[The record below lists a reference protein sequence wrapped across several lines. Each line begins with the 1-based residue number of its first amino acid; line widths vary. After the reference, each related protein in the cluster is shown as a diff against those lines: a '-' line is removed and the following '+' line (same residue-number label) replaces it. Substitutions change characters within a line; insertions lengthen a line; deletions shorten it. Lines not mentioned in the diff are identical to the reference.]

1 MLRWKVQQTNNIC
14 NLQVLQDEVDPP
26 SKLIYWRHLLE
37 KLQCSRSK
45 RKTNM
50 ASSAGERG
58 DKSAGVFHKSLQ
70 GTFDSYIVEIISDF
84 SQVYIRIRCSKYK
97 MKNSL
102 WIKLQYLF
110 TKLKW
115 IMYHLLLLLS
125 IIYLF
130 SCNFCILLLLTSRL
144 QTEEYTDWNRN
155 GKLHINVKIIILF
168 LTSSWPLAQL
178 FHLPL
183 TLFTFLTTKYFFL
196 LLYFIHVC
204 FC

>member
-14 NLQVLQDEVDPP
+14 NLQVLQDEVDTP

-115 IMYHLLLLLS
+115 IIYYYYYQLF
-125 IIYLF
+125 IYLAAIF
-130 SCNFCILLLLTSRL
+130 AFCCFWL
-144 QTEEYTDWNRN
+144 QGYKQRSTLIETEMISY
-155 GKLHINVKIIILF
+155 I
-168 LTSSWPLAQL
+168 SM
-178 FHLPL
+178 
-183 TLFTFLTTKYFFL
+183 
-196 LLYFIHVC
+196 
-204 FC
+204 